1 MIEFFK
7 SILNA
12 ITTVF
17 DMFSYL
23 VTGLVQLFSMIPSGF
38 AMLTYSIGFLP
49 SVLLAF
55 ASVAI
60 TISIVYLII
69 GR

>member
-12 ITTVF
+12 ITTAF
-17 DMFSYL
+17 DMLSYL
-23 VTGLVQLFSMIPSGF
+23 VTGLVQLFVMIPSGF

-49 SVLLAF
+49 TVLLAF

-60 TISIVYLII
+60 TLSIVYLII

>member
-1 MIEFFK
+1 MIDALK
-7 SILNA
+7 SILAA
-12 ITTVF
+12 ITTAF
-17 DMFSYL
+17 DFLGYL
-23 VTGLVQLFSMIPSGF
+23 ITGLVQLFAMIPSAF
-38 AMLTYSIGFLP
+38 TMINYSLGFLP
-49 SVLLAF
+49 TVLLAF

>member
-1 MIEFFK
+1 MIDALK
-7 SILNA
+7 SILAA

-17 DMFSYL
+17 DFLGFL
-23 VTGLVQLFSMIPSGF
+23 VTGLVQLFAMIPSAF
-38 AMLTYSIGFLP
+38 TMINYSLGFLP
-49 SVLLAF
+49 TVLLAF

>member
-7 SILNA
+7 SILNS

-17 DMFSYL
+17 DMLSYL
-23 VTGLVQLFSMIPSGF
+23 VTGLVQLFAMIPSGF

-49 SVLLAF
+49 TVLLAF

-60 TISIVYLII
+60 TISIVYFII

>member
-12 ITTVF
+12 VSTLF
-17 DMFSYL
+17 DLVKYL
-23 VTGLVQLFSMIPSGF
+23 VTGLVQLFTMIPSAF
-38 AMLTYSIGFLP
+38 SMLTYSIGFL
-49 SVLLAF
+49 STVLLGF
-55 ASVAI
+55 AAVAI

>member
-7 SILNA
+7 SILNS

-17 DMFSYL
+17 DMLSYL
-23 VTGLVQLFSMIPSGF
+23 VTGLVQLFAMIPSGF

-60 TISIVYLII
+60 TISIVYLIV

>member
-7 SILNA
+7 SILKA

-17 DMFSYL
+17 DMLSYL

-49 SVLLAF
+49 TVLLAF

>member
-12 ITTVF
+12 FGTLF
-17 DMFSYL
+17 DLVKYL
-23 VTGLVQLFSMIPSGF
+23 VTGLFQLFAMIPSAF

-49 SVLLAF
+49 TALLGF
-55 ASVAI
+55 AAVAL

>member
-12 ITTVF
+12 IITVF
-17 DMFSYL
+17 DMLSYL
-23 VTGLVQLFSMIPSGF
+23 VTGLVQLFAMIPSGF

-49 SVLLAF
+49 TVLLAF

-60 TISIVYLII
+60 TISIVYLIV

>member
-7 SILNA
+7 SILSA
-12 ITTVF
+12 ISTLF
-17 DMFSYL
+17 DVLSYL
-23 VTGLVQLFSMIPSGF
+23 VTGLVQLFVMIPSAF
-38 AMLTYSIGFLP
+38 DMLAYSIGFLP
-49 SVLLAF
+49 TVLLAF

>member
-7 SILNA
+7 SILNV

-17 DMFSYL
+17 DMLSYL
-23 VTGLVQLFSMIPSGF
+23 VTGLVQLFAMIPSGF

-49 SVLLAF
+49 TVLLAF

-60 TISIVYLII
+60 TISIIYLII